1 MSSSFLNQLD
11 RIAQGLNETALSFKG
26 ASLSW
31 GSLLV
36 AFILIVF
43 TARISRM
50 VTNFAMRRVVEPF
63 VPQASIRP
71 SYQRLIFISCI
82 LICIISALHIA
93 GIPLTA
99 FTVLGGALAIGV
111 GFASQNILS
120 NFISGIIMMIE
131 RPIRVGDR
139 IQIEGV
145 EGRVTEI
152 GTRSTKVRTV
162 ENKHWIV
169 PNSAFLEQNVLNWT
183 LVDSVVRME
192 ISVGVAHRSDVQL
205 VRRVAQQVLAAHE
218 VAEKVPAPRVV
229 FESFGDSSL
238 NFKLQY
244 WFNIDRMSAPTEAN
258 SELRFALDKAL
269 REANIEVAYPQR
281 DIHVRPGV
289 PLDIRMLKDEDGFDP
304 NPT

>member
-1 MSSSFLNQLD
+1 MPTKVLEQINKLV
-11 RIAQGLNETALSFKG
+11 AGLNETALSFKG

-31 GSLLV
+31 GHLLV
-36 AFILIVF
+36 ALIIIIL
-43 TARISRM
+43 TGRISRAI
-50 VTNFAMRRVVEPF
+50 TTFAMRRLVEPF
-63 VPQASIRP
+63 VPQASLRP
-71 SYQRLIFISCI
+71 SYQRLIFIASVSVC
-82 LICIISALHIA
+82 LLVAFNIA

-99 FTVLGGALAIGV
+99 FTVVGGALAIGI

-120 NFISGIIMMIE
+120 NFISGVIIMIE
-131 RPIRVGDR
+131 RPVRVGDR
-139 IQIEGV
+139 IEIEGV

-169 PNSAFLEQNVLNWT
+169 PNSAFLEKNVLNWT

-192 ISVGVAHRSDVQL
+192 IRVGVAHRSDVQE
-205 VRRVAQQVLAAHE
+205 VRRIAHAVLAAHE

-229 FESFGDSSL
+229 FEDFGESSL

-244 WFNIDRMSAPTEAN
+244 WFNIDRVSAPTEAN
-258 SELRFALDKAL
+258 SELRFALDRAL

-281 DIHVRPGV
+281 DLHIRPGV
-289 PLDIRMLKDEDGFDP
+289 PLDIRMLHRE
-304 NPT
+304 